1 MKFIISY
8 IALLLLPIVSIAQ
21 YSKAPIAYT
30 SKDSTTSLTIYDLK
44 LSNLNYRS
52 MLYWYDTSKQIDSL
66 YQLEKQKTHFYAKI
80 TGIQAKD
87 YETLQQIYLNKS
99 SIDATIDA
107 EKDAQITDLKK
118 RNKRLAFLNTL
129 TTICA
134 GALTIYI
141 VTYPLIPHP

>member
-1 MKFIISY
+1 MKFTISY
-8 IALLLLPIVSIAQ
+8 IALLLLPIVNIAQ

-66 YQLEKQKTHFYAKI
+66 YQLEKMKTHFYAKI

-99 SIDATIDA
+99 SIEATIDA
-107 EKDAQITDLKK
+107 EKDAQIIDLKK
-118 RNKRLAFLNTL
+118 RNKRLVFLNTL

-134 GALTIYI
+134 SAVIGYTIYW
-141 VTYPLIPHP
+141 TLIPHP